1 MLPESG
7 SLLGTGPLMPQSFA
21 AKLRILSTVGR
32 GGGLGKERMWGEI
45 ITVPFYRGPY
55 RGGMTGLL

>member
-1 MLPESG
+1 
-7 SLLGTGPLMPQSFA
+7 MPQSFA

-45 ITVPFYRGPY
+45 ITVPFYRGVY